1 MVPHPE
7 ERDLSLGLF
16 HQNELGGHH
25 YKARRFEQLAVCLRA
40 RFELATSWVRS
51 MKEWGLEGTRGVV
64 DPMVGPFRGE
74 GGWLISR
81 LSQALLTTT
90 LPHVFL
96 DDFSRPEGEASR

>member
-1 MVPHPE
+1 MSQ
-7 ERDLSLGLF
+7 ERAF
-16 HQNELGGHH
+16 AETKMAHVCRRFRVELGGL
-25 YKARRFEQLAVCLRA
+25 EPS
-40 RFELATSWVRS
+40 TSWVRS